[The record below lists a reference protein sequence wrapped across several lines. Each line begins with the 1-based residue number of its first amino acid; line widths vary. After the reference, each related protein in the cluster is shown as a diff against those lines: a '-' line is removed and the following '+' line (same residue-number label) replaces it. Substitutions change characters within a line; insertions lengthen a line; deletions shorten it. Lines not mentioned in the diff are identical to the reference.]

1 MTETRAG
8 PHLFSDSAYRS
19 HASHPAM
26 GLWDCHRPCPFHGD
40 GFDGPVTGPAWFT
53 EMALMLA
60 VSSGMS
66 RGVVT
71 SPRDTSSSHSCAEF
85 IRSVVSDPLPPR
97 GLQPVRHLCPWGFS
111 MQEYWSGLPCPPPGD
126 RPNPGIEPRSPALQA
141 DSLPSE
147 TRGKPNE
154 FLN

>member
-85 IRSVVSDPLPPR
+85 ICSVVSDPLPPR
-97 GLQPVRHLCPWGFS
+97 GQAPLPMGILHAGILEWVAMPSSRRSSQPRDRTQVSRIAGGFFT
-111 MQEYWSGLPCPPPGD
+111 
-126 RPNPGIEPRSPALQA
+126 I
-141 DSLPSE
+141 
-147 TRGKPNE
+147 
-154 FLN
+154 